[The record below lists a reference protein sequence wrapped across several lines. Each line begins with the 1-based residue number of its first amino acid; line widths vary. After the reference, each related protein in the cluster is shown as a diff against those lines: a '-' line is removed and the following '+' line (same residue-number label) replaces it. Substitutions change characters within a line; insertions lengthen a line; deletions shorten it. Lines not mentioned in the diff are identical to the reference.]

1 MIVKRNNTFVHG
13 NAVVF
18 HPCMVVLLVSAAE
31 GNADMKDAA
40 AAKVKSVSCMREE
53 QEETQL
59 SAKASH
65 TQTGLSQRCLAACAT
80 FLSTAVACTALQMRR
95 GHDWSCTHQG
105 LLAVSRNPCL
115 RGSTCTCRPTY
126 RR

>member
-1 MIVKRNNTFVHG
+1 MIVKENDTFVHG

-18 HPCMVVLLVSAAE
+18 HPCMAVLLVSAAE

-65 TQTGLSQRCLAACAT
+65 TQTTVELSQCCLAACAT

-95 GHDWSCTHQG
+95 GHDWSCMHQG
-105 LLAVSRNPCL
+105 LLAVSRDPCL
-115 RGSTCTCRPTY
+115 RGSTCTCRPT
-126 RR
+126 

>member
-1 MIVKRNNTFVHG
+1 MIVKENDNFVHG

-18 HPCMVVLLVSAAE
+18 HPCMAVLLVSAAE

-65 TQTGLSQRCLAACAT
+65 TQTGLWS
-80 FLSTAVACTALQMRR
+80 SPNAVLLLVPHFSAL
-95 GHDWSCTHQG
+95 
-105 LLAVSRNPCL
+105 L
-115 RGSTCTCRPTY
+115 
-126 RR
+126 